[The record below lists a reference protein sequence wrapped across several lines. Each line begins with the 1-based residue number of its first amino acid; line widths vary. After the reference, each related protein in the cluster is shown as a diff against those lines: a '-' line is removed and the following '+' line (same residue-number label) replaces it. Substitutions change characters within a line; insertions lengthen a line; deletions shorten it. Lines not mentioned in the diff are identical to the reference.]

1 MIRVYLWRQV
11 PYFWQNLGTQ
21 DCQTMEC
28 KGNKWSFRN
37 GILRKGGFSNSHLRK
52 PTNLLNVCLR
62 MWILLSKVLKFCCQV
77 YFIFTHIAKL
87 KIKTKLLGS
96 MRFFLRY
103 GAFNMTSLH
112 FKCVLHINYF
122 CNFLLNYECLEWT
135 IKENYKKIKSRDN
148 EKKVVI
154 TR

>member
-1 MIRVYLWRQV
+1 MGDSISICNTVNIFTVINVICILRWWSGCIYEDKCHIFGKTWV
-11 PYFWQNLGTQ
+11 TQ

-37 GILRKGGFSNSHLRK
+37 GILRKGGFSNSDFRK

-112 FKCVLHINYF
+112 CKCVLHINYYCIF
-122 CNFLLNYECLEWT
+122 F
-135 IKENYKKIKSRDN
+135 
-148 EKKVVI
+148 
-154 TR
+154 